1 LKILIS
7 TFTFAPNKDGVAEA
21 AGAQAEAFLRRGWQ
35 VDIATEPTHPPRSSL
50 QWGNARLH
58 EFRICGSSYWRQ
70 PYRGEIDLYQKFLIS
85 GRWDVILF
93 HAYLWSVD
101 LALPILDSIPSKKV
115 LVSHGYGGLVWVP
128 AARFPFGLM
137 VLVHSF
143 WQSLRMLTWVKK
155 FDRWVFLSRRRDLRA
170 FYDHWL
176 AEKIRHP
183 GITVIPNG
191 VEVSP
196 PCLPPGVFRKQNAI
210 PSSAPFFLCVANY
223 SRRKDQG
230 YAVRAFR
237 QAAMPGS
244 HLVFIGSE
252 FNDSSARFQKEDGR
266 TARSSPPGTIHWLQN
281 VSREQ
286 TLAALAEC
294 DVVVLSANHEG
305 QPFVLLEAMAAA
317 KPWIARKA
325 GCIQELPGGICVS
338 SERRMAQAMR
348 SLAENLPERMSLG
361 QEGLQAA
368 QCRFSRQTYGQT
380 YCQMLE
386 QFMNPRA

>member
-1 LKILIS
+1 MRILIV
-7 TFTFAPNKDGVAEA
+7 TFTFPPNKDGVAEA
-21 AGAQAEAFLRRGWQ
+21 AALGAQAFLERGWE
-35 VDIATEPTHPPRSSL
+35 VEVATEPVLPARSSL
-50 QWGNARLH
+50 HWHGMRIH
-58 EFRICGSSYWRQ
+58 EFFISGSPYFRD
-70 PYRGEIDLYQKFLIS
+70 PYRGQVGKYRNFLIS
-85 GRWDVILF
+85 RNWDVVIF
-93 HAYLWSVD
+93 HAYLWPIL
-101 LALPILDSIPSKKV
+101 LAVPVLDSIRAKKV
-115 LVSHGYGGLVWVP
+115 LVSHGYGALRWTPVTG
-128 AARFPFGLM
+128 FPFGL
-137 VLVHSF
+137 LALGYSI
-143 WQSLRMLTWVKK
+143 WQSLRMLSWVRRI
-155 FDRWVFLSRRRDLRA
+155 DRWVFLSSKKDLHG

-191 VEVSP
+191 VEISP
-196 PCLPPGVFRKQNAI
+196 PCLLPGVFRKQNAI

-338 SERRMAQAMR
+338 SERKMAQAMR
-348 SLAENLPERMSLG
+348 SLTENLPVRMSLG
-361 QEGLQAA
+361 QEGFQAA
-368 QCRFSRQTYGQT
+368 QRRFSRQTYGQN

-386 QFMNPRA
+386 QLMNPRA